1 MIELKLN
8 LKPLIRKLE
17 ISTRRMSSSELVGE
31 YRTAFKG
38 RGLDFTGY
46 RLYTKADDAS
56 MIDWK
61 ASLRSNDL
69 LVKILE
75 EERFLKVFILFDIS
89 NKMLYSSTDK
99 LKCEYAAELIASLSF
114 TVLHAGDSV
123 GLIMFN
129 DKIVKQIPINLGSK
143 QYYLI
148 IKALSDPKY
157 YGGKFNIISVLKSLM
172 NMINKDSFVLIIS
185 DYIGIPPEWERLL
198 SYLAGKCE
206 ISGIII
212 RDPVDNN
219 LPADKN
225 QIVVQ
230 DPYSESKL
238 IIDPQYAKEEYDRVA
253 FEQVERIRNSFGRIN
268 SGVLHLTTTQSF
280 VIPLIKFLH
289 ERKRRWR

>member
-46 RLYTKADDAS
+46 RLYTKSDDAS

-61 ASLRSNDL
+61 ASLRTNDL

-114 TVLHAGDSV
+114 TILHAGDSV
-123 GLIMFN
+123 GLIMFS

-157 YGGKFNIISVLKSLM
+157 YGGRFNIVTVLKSLM
-172 NMINKDSFVLIIS
+172 NMIHKDAFVLVIS
-185 DYIGIPPEWERLL
+185 DFIGIPPEWEKLL

-212 RDPVDNN
+212 RDPVDNEF
-219 LPADKN
+219 PSDKN

-230 DPYSESKL
+230 DPYSENKL
-238 IIDPQYAKEEYDRVA
+238 IIDPRYVKKDYDKIAR
-253 FEQVERIRNSFGRIN
+253 EQVERIRNSFGRIN
-268 SGVLHLTTTQSF
+268 SGVLHLTTTESF